1 LESPALGTLIGV
13 LVLLLALSA
22 FFSGS
27 ETSLMTLNRYR
38 LRHLAS
44 QGHGGARRAL
54 KLLERPDRLIGLI
67 LVGNNFVNSLLASI
81 AALVAVEVGGVG
93 GGAVAIAATAIT
105 VLILIFGEVAPK
117 TLAAL
122 HPERIGFPAAYVYS
136 AVQRVFYPVVWGI
149 NGVANGMLRLLGV
162 DPEQRGSDALSR
174 EELRTLVLEAGSRIP
189 KRHQRMLVGIL
200 DLEKATAED
209 IMIPRSE
216 VSGIDLGDPVEDA
229 LEFLRR
235 TTYTRIPVWEGSIDH
250 VLGILHVR
258 DFLQSVMDDAEVT
271 TETLRGLLREPHFIP
286 EGTPLT
292 TLLVNLQ
299 RARQPMGLVV
309 DEYGD
314 LQGIVTFPDLLE
326 EIVGEFT
333 TDPQDSIR
341 DVHPQADGSVL
352 VDGTANVREL
362 VRTLGWELPTDGP
375 KTLNGLI
382 LEQLE
387 SIPETGTS
395 LLIAGYPVEILQ
407 VQDNAVR
414 VARVYPAMRRREATA
429 E

>member
-1 LESPALGTLIGV
+1 LESPSLGTLLGV

-38 LRHLAS
+38 LRHLAG

-93 GGAVAIAATAIT
+93 GAAVAIAATVIT
-105 VLILIFGEVAPK
+105 ILILIFGEVAPK

-122 HPERIGFPAAYVYS
+122 NPERMGFPAAYVYS
-136 AVQRVFYPVVWGI
+136 AVERFFYPVVWAI
-149 NGVANGMLRLLGV
+149 NGVARGVLRLFGV
-162 DPEQRGSDALSR
+162 SLEDRGTDALSR
-174 EELRTLVLEAGSRIP
+174 EELRTVVLEAGARIP
-189 KRHQRMLVGIL
+189 KRHQRMLVGVL

-216 VSGIDLGDPVEDA
+216 VSGIDLAEPVEDA

-250 VLGILHVR
+250 ILGILHVR
-258 DFLQSVMDDAEVT
+258 DILQSLMDEPDVT
-271 TETLRGLLREPHFIP
+271 TETLRRLLREPHFIP

-341 DVHPQADGSVL
+341 DVHPQADGSFL

-362 VRTLGWELPTDGP
+362 VRNLGWELPTDGP
-375 KTLNGLI
+375 KTLNGLV

-414 VARVYPAMRRREATA
+414 MARIYPALRRTEPA
-429 E
+429 EE

>member
-1 LESPALGTLIGV
+1 LESPSLGTLLGV

-38 LRHLAS
+38 LRHLAG

-93 GGAVAIAATAIT
+93 GAAVAIAATVIT
-105 VLILIFGEVAPK
+105 ILILIFGEVAPK

-122 HPERIGFPAAYVYS
+122 NPERMGFLAAYVYS
-136 AVQRVFYPVVWGI
+136 AVERFFYPVVWAI
-149 NGVANGMLRLLGV
+149 NGVARGVLRLFGV
-162 DPEQRGSDALSR
+162 SLEDRGTDALSR
-174 EELRTLVLEAGSRIP
+174 EELRTVVLEAGARIP
-189 KRHQRMLVGIL
+189 KRHQRMLVGVL

-216 VSGIDLGDPVEDA
+216 VSGIDLAEPVEDA

-250 VLGILHVR
+250 ILGILHVR
-258 DFLQSVMDDAEVT
+258 DILQSLMDEPDVT
-271 TETLRGLLREPHFIP
+271 TETLRRLLREPHFIP

-341 DVHPQADGSVL
+341 DVHPQADGSFL

-362 VRTLGWELPTDGP
+362 VRNLGWELPTDGP
-375 KTLNGLI
+375 KTLNGLV

-414 VARVYPAMRRREATA
+414 MARIYPALRRTEPA
-429 E
+429 EE

>member
-1 LESPALGTLIGV
+1 LESPSLGTLLGV

-38 LRHLAS
+38 LRHLAG

-93 GGAVAIAATAIT
+93 GAAVAIAATVIT
-105 VLILIFGEVAPK
+105 ILILIFGEVAPK

-122 HPERIGFPAAYVYS
+122 NPERMGFLAAYVYS
-136 AVQRVFYPVVWGI
+136 AVERFFYPVVWAI
-149 NGVANGMLRLLGV
+149 NGVARGVLRLFGV
-162 DPEQRGSDALSR
+162 SLEDRGTDALSR
-174 EELRTLVLEAGSRIP
+174 EELRTVVLEAGARIP
-189 KRHQRMLVGIL
+189 KRHQRMLVGVL

-209 IMIPRSE
+209 IMIPRGE
-216 VSGIDLGDPVEDA
+216 VSGIDLAEPVEDA

-250 VLGILHVR
+250 ILGILHVR
-258 DFLQSVMDDAEVT
+258 DFLQSLMDEPEVT

-341 DVHPQADGSVL
+341 DVHPQADGSFL

-362 VRTLGWELPTDGP
+362 VRNLGWELPTDGP
-375 KTLNGLI
+375 KTLNGLV

-414 VARVYPAMRRREATA
+414 MARIYPALRRPEPA
-429 E
+429 EE

>member
-1 LESPALGTLIGV
+1 
-13 LVLLLALSA
+13 
-22 FFSGS
+22 
-27 ETSLMTLNRYR
+27 M
-38 LRHLAS
+38 
-44 QGHGGARRAL
+44 
-54 KLLERPDRLIGLI
+54 
-67 LVGNNFVNSLLASI
+67 
-81 AALVAVEVGGVG
+81 
-93 GGAVAIAATAIT
+93 
-105 VLILIFGEVAPK
+105 
-117 TLAAL
+117 
-122 HPERIGFPAAYVYS
+122 GFPAAYVYS
-136 AVQRVFYPVVWGI
+136 VVERFFYPVVWAI
-149 NGVANGMLRLLGV
+149 NGVARGVLRLFGV
-162 DPEQRGSDALSR
+162 SLEDRGTDALSR
-174 EELRTLVLEAGSRIP
+174 EELRTVVLEAGARIP
-189 KRHQRMLVGIL
+189 KRHQRMLVGVL

-209 IMIPRSE
+209 IMIPRGE
-216 VSGIDLGDPVEDA
+216 VSGIDLAEPVEDA

-250 VLGILHVR
+250 ILGILHVR
-258 DFLQSVMDDAEVT
+258 DFLQSLMDEPEVT

-341 DVHPQADGSVL
+341 DVHPQADGSFL

-362 VRTLGWELPTDGP
+362 VRNLGWELPTDGP
-375 KTLNGLI
+375 KTLNGLV

-414 VARVYPAMRRREATA
+414 MARIYPALRRPEPA
-429 E
+429 EE